1 MSISLAFW
9 QMLRRDLIL
18 LARRKMDVFNPLL
31 FGFLVALLF
40 PLGLGPAPAS
50 LALVAPGLLWI
61 IALLSCLW
69 ATDGLFDEDFHD
81 GSLALILLSPQPA
94 YFLIMARLLAHWL
107 ASGFVVALV
116 SPLLAMM
123 LYLPSEAMG
132 VLFLSLLLGSVSL
145 VCIGAVGAALTVNVR
160 NGGVLL
166 SLIVLPLYV
175 PVIIFGSAAVQAAA
189 QQQESTAYLA
199 ILAAMSLLA
208 VVLVPLAITAALRI
222 NVDAA

>member
-1 MSISLAFW
+1 MSVSSAFW
-9 QMLRRDLIL
+9 HMLRRDLSL
-18 LARRKMDVFNPLL
+18 LARRKMDVLNPLL

-50 LALVAPGLLWI
+50 LSLVAPGLLWI

-69 ATDGLFDEDFHD
+69 AADGLFDEDFHD

-94 YFLIMARLLAHWL
+94 YFLVMARLVAHWL

-116 SPLLAMM
+116 SPLLALM

-132 VLFLSLLLGSVSL
+132 VLFFSLLLGSISL

-189 QQQESTAYLA
+189 ILQPSLPYLA

-208 VVLVPLAITAALRI
+208 LVLVPLAISAALKI

>member
-1 MSISLAFW
+1 MSLSSAFW
-9 QMLRRDLIL
+9 HMLRRDLSL
-18 LARRKMDVFNPLL
+18 LARRKMDVLNPLL

-40 PLGLGPAPAS
+40 PLGLGPAPTS
-50 LALVAPGLLWI
+50 LSLLAPGLLWV

-69 ATDGLFDEDFHD
+69 ATDGLFDEDFDD
-81 GSLALILLSPQPA
+81 GSLVLMLLSPQPA

-107 ASGFVVALV
+107 ASGFVIALV
-116 SPLLAMM
+116 SPLLALM
-123 LYLPSEAMG
+123 LYLPSEAMW
-132 VLFLSLLLGSVSL
+132 VLFLSLVLGSVSL

-189 QQQESTAYLA
+189 QWQDSSAYLA
-199 ILAAMSLLA
+199 ILAAISLLA
-208 VVLVPLAITAALRI
+208 VVLVPLAITAALKI